1 MHAKNDFS
9 RALTLSVLLGALAG
23 GCDTAD
29 VAATDPPEVAWKDMN
44 GSQRAGYMLAV
55 VVPRMKEVYQ
65 RFDPVRFER
74 FDCTTCHGNQ
84 PEVRAFKMPGAEV
97 QPLPGTE
104 AAFEAK
110 LATEASW
117 PRWTRFMAEE
127 VEPPMAAL
135 LGQPLWDPARPEAP
149 GFSCQ
154 ACHGLEK

>member
-1 MHAKNDFS
+1 MLARSGFS
-9 RALTLSVLLGALAG
+9 RAVTLSILFGTLCG
-23 GCDTAD
+23 GCDAAD
-29 VAATDPPEVAWKDMN
+29 VAATDSSEVAWKDMN
-44 GSQRAGYMLAV
+44 GGQRMVYMAIV

-84 PEVRAFKMPGAEV
+84 PEVRAFRMPGTEV
-97 QPLPGTE
+97 SPLPGSE
-104 AAFEAK
+104 AAFAAK
-110 LATEASW
+110 LAVEAAW

-154 ACHGLEK
+154 ACHSLEK